1 MNTGRHGRAWTLGG
15 TAVLVAV
22 WAAGLTTALGLGP
35 ADPRYRAVAVTAAAV
50 CLGGAV
56 GAWLLARLGDRL
68 AAHPSAGRSG
78 LAVAAGLGGIAV
90 RLAPP
95 LVMLAWLRG
104 DGAARPPDAGDRVL
118 LGLYLSLLATDILL
132 TIIGRPGSA
141 VDRGE
146 NRVN

>member
-1 MNTGRHGRAWTLGG
+1 VNSGRHDRAWTLGG
-15 TAVLVAV
+15 AAVLVAV
-22 WAAGLTTALGLGP
+22 SAAGLTTALGLGP
-35 ADPRYRAVAVTAAAV
+35 SAPPYRAAAV
-50 CLGGAV
+50 VAAGICLSGAV

-68 AAHPSAGRSG
+68 ASNSKAGRHG
-78 LAVAAGLGGIAV
+78 LAVAAGLGGIAL

-104 DGAARPPDAGDRVL
+104 GGAARVPDGLDRVL

-141 VDRGE
+141 AGRGA
-146 NRVN
+146 NRAN